1 VSWETKARPVKA
13 STDEAGRF
21 TALVSVFGNV
31 DLEGD
36 MVMPGAFK
44 RTLEERGLP
53 PIFYSHQWWDGPIG
67 ATEKAE
73 ETEGGLVIEGR
84 LFLDLAEKAR
94 TVHASMAA
102 GQLREFSFAYEVV
115 ESKSET
121 RDGQDVRLLEE
132 LELYEVGPT
141 LVGMNPATE
150 LIDVRSG
157 LRLPRAAAP
166 EHEEAS
172 TDEEEGAAIRLRTRG
187 LLLARP
193 R

>member
-1 VSWETKARPVKA
+1 MGWQTKARPVKA
-13 STDEAGRF
+13 STDEAGAF

-36 MVMPGAFK
+36 IVMPGAFS

-53 PIFYSHQWWDGPIG
+53 PVFYSHQWWDGPIG

-73 ETEGGLVIEGR
+73 ETEAGLVIEGR
-84 LFLDLAEKAR
+84 LFLDSDLTKR
-94 TVHASMAA
+94 VHASMSA
-102 GQLREFSFAYEVV
+102 GQLREFSFAYDVV
-115 ESKSET
+115 SSRSET
-121 RDGQDVRLLEE
+121 RDGQDVRLLDD
-132 LELYEVGPT
+132 LDLYEVGPT
-141 LVGMNPATE
+141 LLGMNPATE

-157 LRLPRAAAP
+157 LRLPRAQAAP
-166 EHEEAS
+166 EHEEA
-172 TDEEEGAAIRLRTRG
+172 TEHDGDAAIRLRARG